1 MSPVHLGIDIHK
13 KEQELKEI
21 FTNCSDVT
29 FRHVQIDGE
38 SVITMVYIDGL
49 VNIDILNSALL
60 KLSFEGVPEGL
71 GDVGTSGEA
80 LMQQIVAI
88 AETKVATSLQAVV
101 DGVLNG
107 NVAILILGESDALL
121 AKLQGFDTRAIQEPN
136 IEYSIRGPKESFTES
151 LKTNTSFLRRKIR
164 SSKLKLQSLTVG
176 ELTRTDVLI
185 AYIEGIAQDSIV
197 GEVINRLEGIC
208 TDAILDTSYIEEFI
222 EDSPFSPF
230 PLIQNTERPDI
241 VAASLLEGKVAI
253 IEDGTPSVL
262 ILPMT
267 LWSGL
272 QTPDDYYERY
282 MYMSF
287 VRLLRLFMVL
297 LALFLPAFY
306 VAVSTFHPQLIP
318 ANLLYSIISARE
330 GIPFSAVGEALIMEF
345 MFEVLREAS
354 NRLPKQIGS
363 AVSIVGALV
372 IGQSAVQAGIVSA
385 PMVIIVATTGI
396 ASFTIPRYS
405 MGFAFRLLR
414 FPILILGSIFGLY
427 GIVLA
432 ALVMIIH
439 MVTLHSFGVPY
450 LAPVSPQVFYSLK
463 DTLIRAPRWMLRK
476 RKPFI
481 SGRDNTRL
489 PAGGKAGKRSDSKND
504 QKK

>member
-1 MSPVHLGIDIHK
+1 MSPVDLGIDIHA

-21 FTNCSDVT
+21 FANCSDVT
-29 FRHVQIDGE
+29 FRPVQIDGE
-38 SVITMVYIDGL
+38 TVIIMIYIDGL
-49 VNIDILNSALL
+49 VNTDLLDNALL
-60 KLSFEGVPEGL
+60 KLSFEGVPQGL

-80 LMQQIVAI
+80 LMQQILAVT
-88 AETKVATSLQAVV
+88 ETKVATSLQAVV
-101 DGVLNG
+101 DGILNA
-107 NVAILILGESDALL
+107 NVAILIHGESDTIL
-121 AKLQGFDTRAIQEPN
+121 AKLQGFDKRTIQEPS
-136 IEYSIRGPKESFTES
+136 IEYSIRGPKESFSET
-151 LKTNTSFLRRKIR
+151 LNTNTSLLRRKIR
-164 SSKLKLQSLTVG
+164 SSKLKLKSLTVG
-176 ELTRTDVLI
+176 EFTKTDVLI

-197 GEVINRLEGIC
+197 NEVINRVERIC
-208 TDAILDTSYIEEFI
+208 TDGLLDTSYIEEFI
-222 EDSPFSPF
+222 EDAPYSPF

-253 IEDGTPSVL
+253 LEDGTPSVL
-262 ILPMT
+262 IVPMT

-287 VRLLRLFMVL
+287 VRLLRLLMVL
-297 LALFLPAFY
+297 LSLFLPATY

-318 ANLLYSIISARE
+318 SNLLYSIISARE

-432 ALVMIIH
+432 ALLMLIH

-450 LAPVSPQVFYSLK
+450 LAPVTPQVFYSLK

-476 RKPFI
+476 RMPFL
-481 SGRDNTRL
+481 SGSNNTRI
-489 PAGGKAGKRSDSKND
+489 PAVGKTGKRSDSKDD
-504 QKK
+504 QKN